1 MKRNQSIVVDLFQGQ
16 VKFIINYLSSHRIR
30 HCYVPGIAV
39 AHFLSSAFYD
49 LSGFLCVLF
58 QLKSQV
64 RCLECGYV
72 SVRFDPFTFLSL
84 PLPMDNS
91 VYVEVIGKLV

>member
-1 MKRNQSIVVDLFQGQ
+1 MLHIV
-16 VKFIINYLSSHRIR
+16 LSSVS
-30 HCYVPGIAV
+30 YG
-39 AHFLSSAFYD
+39 LSDCLF
-49 LSGFLCVLF
+49 VLF

-91 VYVEVIGKLV
+91 VYVEVIGKLVETLEPLF

>member
-1 MKRNQSIVVDLFQGQ
+1 MFCYASNFAVLHIL
-16 VKFIINYLSSHRIR
+16 LSS
-30 HCYVPGIAV
+30 V
-39 AHFLSSAFYD
+39 FYD
-49 LSGFLCVLF
+49 LSDCLCVLF

-91 VYVEVIGKLV
+91 VYVEVIGKRD

>member
-1 MKRNQSIVVDLFQGQ
+1 MLYIV
-16 VKFIINYLSSHRIR
+16 SSS
-30 HCYVPGIAV
+30 V
-39 AHFLSSAFYD
+39 SYD
-49 LSGFLCVLF
+49 LSDCLFVLF

-91 VYVEVIGKLV
+91 VYVEVIGKLVETLEPLF